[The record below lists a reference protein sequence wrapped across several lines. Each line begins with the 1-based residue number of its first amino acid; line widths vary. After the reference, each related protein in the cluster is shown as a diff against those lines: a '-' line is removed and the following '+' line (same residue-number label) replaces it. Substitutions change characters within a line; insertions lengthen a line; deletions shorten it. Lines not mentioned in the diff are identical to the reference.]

1 MHTQEVTAYTQ
12 SDETA
17 REPELQEYGALKGK
31 ILRNTA
37 IIGLVGSSGLALYDT
52 SYASSFAL
60 GALASIGY
68 IALLAGS
75 VEQVLLKCVCVRV
88 YMHACMHACMH
99 TCIHTCMHTY
109 IHNGRYRWMRLR
121 TNTNT
126 PATEA
131 EFQGSLSAPPCLPF
145 RTDDA
150 CVHVRRRVRTIKHI
164 SQDHQTHLSGPSSTS
179 LRTIEYISV
188 FRETQHNTTYKTLK
202 PNKPE
207 TLNPSTK
214 LGVS

>member
-88 YMHACMHACMH
+88 YMHACIHACMH

-109 IHNGRYRWMRLR
+109 IHTYLR
-121 TNTNT
+121 PSALPRSSHRHAHTHTHT
-126 PATEA
+126 HTHTYTHTHTHTHTHTGEA
-131 EFQGSLSAPPCLPF
+131 
-145 RTDDA
+145 
-150 CVHVRRRVRTIKHI
+150 RRRVECRTAITV
-164 SQDHQTHLSGPSSTS
+164 SPLSCPPCSFCRSYMYMYCNCTCICI
-179 LRTIEYISV
+179 RIC
-188 FRETQHNTTYKTLK
+188 TYTC
-202 PNKPE
+202 
-207 TLNPSTK
+207 
-214 LGVS
+214 V